1 MRGRSSTGTFRLLV
15 EHMPAVVHI
24 SALDES
30 SSTLYISPQVEELL
44 GYTPREWVE
53 DPGLWARVVHPEDRN
68 RIMAGH
74 LAHLASGGVWADEYR
89 LVRRDGRTVWVREHS
104 ALISNEAGEPQFEQ
118 GVWLDITERKQAEE
132 DLIRSYQALQKT
144 DQARRRLLATLVTA
158 QEQERRRI
166 AGDIHDDALQ
176 HLAVTLL
183 QVELADRSSE
193 GLKGERLAELRQNLR
208 TAIESLRR
216 VLFETRPPLLDEAG
230 LVPALRIYLRQIAS
244 ESSFRYEVRSTL
256 TREPVGQVRTVAY
269 RIVQEAVSNIRKH
282 AAAKMVS
289 VTLMDD
295 GDGVLVRVR
304 DNGRGFTS
312 GDVVRAGRTHIGL
325 LSMRE
330 RAELAGGW
338 LEIKSTPGSGT
349 TVVFWLPVRSK
360 RTAAMRRPATR
371 APSRS

>member
-1 MRGRSSTGTFRLLV
+1 
-15 EHMPAVVHI
+15 MPAVVHI

-44 GYTPREWVE
+44 GYAPGEWVE
-53 DPGLWARVVHPEDRN
+53 EPGLWARVVHPEDRN

-89 LVRRDGRTVWVREHS
+89 LIGRDGRTVWVREHS
-104 ALISNEAGEPQFEQ
+104 TLISNEAGQPQFEQ

-132 DLIRSYQALQKT
+132 ELIRSYQTLQKT
-144 DQARRRLLATLVTA
+144 DQARKRLLEILVTA

-193 GLKGERLAELRQNLR
+193 GLKGERLTELRQNLR
-208 TAIESLRR
+208 AAVESLRR

-230 LVPALRIYLRQIAS
+230 LVVAIRIYLRQIAS
-244 ESSFRYEVRSTL
+244 EASFRYEVRSTL

-269 RIVQEAVSNIRKH
+269 RIVQEAVTNIRKH

-289 VTLMDD
+289 VTLMDEAD
-295 GDGVLVRVR
+295 GMLVRVR
-304 DNGRGFTS
+304 DNGRGFSS

-338 LEIKSTPGSGT
+338 LEIDSTPGSGT
-349 TVVFWLPVRSK
+349 TVAFWLPLSK
-360 RTAAMRRPATR
+360 RNRPGHRTRRQG
-371 APSRS
+371 PSSPFVASR

>member
-1 MRGRSSTGTFRLLV
+1 MSGGSSTGTFRLLV

-24 SALDES
+24 SALDDS

-44 GYTPREWVE
+44 GYTPQEWVE

-68 RIMAGH
+68 RIMASH
-74 LAHLASGGVWADEYR
+74 LEHLGSGGVWADEYR
-89 LVRRDGRTVWVREHS
+89 MIGRNGRTVWIREHS
-104 ALISNEAGEPQFEQ
+104 TLISNEAGEPQFEQ

-132 DLIRSYQALQKT
+132 NLVRSYRTLRAADHQRQ
-144 DQARRRLLATLVTA
+144 QLLATLVTA

-183 QVELADRSSE
+183 QLELAEKGSDPF
-193 GLKGERLAELRQNLR
+193 KGERLAEIKQNLR
-208 TAIESLRR
+208 AAVESLRR

-230 LVPALRIYLRQIAS
+230 LVAAIRIYLRQIAS
-244 ESSFRYEVRSTL
+244 ESSFRHEIRSTL
-256 TREPVGQVRTVAY
+256 TREPVGEVRTVAY
-269 RIVQEAVSNIRKH
+269 RIVQEAVTNIRKH
-282 AAAKMVS
+282 AGAKMVS

-295 GDGVLVRVR
+295 GDGILVHVL
-304 DNGRGFTS
+304 DDGRGFTRK
-312 GDVVRAGRTHIGL
+312 DVTRAGRSHIGL

-338 LEIKSTPGSGT
+338 LEIDSTPGSGT
-349 TVVFWLPVRSK
+349 TVAFWLPLGSK
-360 RTAAMRRPATR
+360 ATASVARAVPRATSRR
-371 APSRS
+371 